1 MSILSDGLRQVLLYC
16 LISADLH
23 DVIDTCCE
31 KGTEWAR
38 EDSKCDN
45 YPGVGDIDSRYQR
58 LCRTTLEV
66 CCLKSKQ
73 EMMCEIGKKDAKVH
87 SMCAIRD
94 DVLAAVTYRVSFLA
108 SYVPTIWASSQQ
120 KLVFRVS
127 VKARLKP
134 VSLATETS

>member
-1 MSILSDGLRQVLLYC
+1 MEYC

-45 YPGVGDIDSRYQR
+45 YPGVGDIDLRYQR

-73 EMMCEIGKKDAKVH
+73 EMMCEKGKKDAKVH

-94 DVLAAVTYRVSFLA
+94 DVLAAVTYRVSLSCFLICPHHLGLLA
-108 SYVPTIWASSQQ
+108 TKP
-120 KLVFRVS
+120 VFGVS
-127 VKARLKP
+127 VKARL
-134 VSLATETS
+134 

>member
-1 MSILSDGLRQVLLYC
+1 MEYF

-94 DVLAAVTYRVSFLA
+94 DVLAAVTYRVSLSCFLICP
-108 SYVPTIWASSQQ
+108 YHLGLIVTKP
-120 KLVFRVS
+120 VFGVS
-127 VKARLKP
+127 VTARR
-134 VSLATETS
+134 